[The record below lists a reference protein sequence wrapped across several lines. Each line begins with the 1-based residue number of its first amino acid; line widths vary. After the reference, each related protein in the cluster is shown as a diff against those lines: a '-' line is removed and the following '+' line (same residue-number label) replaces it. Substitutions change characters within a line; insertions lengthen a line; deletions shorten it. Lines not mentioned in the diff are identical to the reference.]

1 MAKWIIDKT
10 YDDGYEHHKC
20 SHCNTRA
27 LFDYIM
33 EEDYDEGID
42 GEWEYLG
49 MRDNGINEHITKFC
63 PECGEKMDCAEA
75 MFNICGCIAC
85 IYYDE
90 NSGYTEECKYCGFYP
105 WASAELPS
113 KYKYRGELI

>member
-1 MAKWIIDKT
+1 MAKWIIDEA

-33 EEDYDEGID
+33 EEDYDE
-42 GEWEYLG
+42 
-49 MRDNGINEHITKFC
+49 
-63 PECGEKMDCAEA
+63 
-75 MFNICGCIAC
+75 
-85 IYYDE
+85 
-90 NSGYTEECKYCGFYP
+90 NSGHTEECKYCGFYP
-105 WASAELPS
+105 WASDELPF